1 LSAEALGAD
10 ALRVVTGIWFAGCPR
25 DVRAGLGRRARS
37 LRGSVETGDVLTIPL
52 GGQLGHGV
60 TARLR
65 RRPVRVGLPVLLLLS
80 GEPVVRAP
88 GLLRPLSH
96 GREG

>member
-1 LSAEALGAD
+1 LSAGALGAD

-65 RRPVRVGLPVLLLLS
+65 RRPVRVGLPVLLS